1 MLKIRLRR
9 MGSRHRPFY
18 RVVVGD
24 SRRTPRASALE
35 EIGYYDPRQKPATLN
50 IDVERADH
58 WVSQGAQPSKTV
70 ERLLEKAR
78 VETPAAPAEEPEAE
92 AEAPA
97 APAEESESKE
107 AAEAAAAEPEAPSAE
122 TPSAEAPS
130 APAEASE
137 AEAKTEAEEAPA
149 EEPAKTDETPAPE
162 AEAEAPAEADK
173 A

>member
-130 APAEASE
+130 AEAPSAPAEASE
-137 AEAKTEAEEAPA
+137 AEAKAEAEEAPA
-149 EEPAKTDETPAPE
+149 EEPAKTDETPAPS
-162 AEAEAPAEADK
+162 AEADK

>member
-24 SRRTPRASALE
+24 SRRTPRASTLE
-35 EIGYYDPRQKPATLN
+35 EIGYYDPRETPATLN
-50 IDVERADH
+50 IDLARADH

-78 VETPAAPAEEPEAE
+78 LAPAEPSAPAVDTEAEAEVAAQAAAEVAAEAEAPAEAAAPAEPPAEAE
-92 AEAPA
+92 AEAPEPA
-97 APAEESESKE
+97 AEE
-107 AAEAAAAEPEAPSAE
+107 
-122 TPSAEAPS
+122 
-130 APAEASE
+130 
-137 AEAKTEAEEAPA
+137 AKAEAEEAPA
-149 EEPAKTDETPAPE
+149 EEPAKTDETPPPE
-162 AEAEAPAEADK
+162 AEVKSEAEADK